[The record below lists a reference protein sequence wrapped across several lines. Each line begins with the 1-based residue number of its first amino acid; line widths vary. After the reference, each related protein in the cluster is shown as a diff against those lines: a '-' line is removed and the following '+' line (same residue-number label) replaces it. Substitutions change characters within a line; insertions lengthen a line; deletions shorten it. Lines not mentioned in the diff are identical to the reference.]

1 MSAKLR
7 IVLPRTS
14 FILNVLLENRILFI
28 LIGLWLKI
36 KSNDNIKMN

>member
-7 IVLPRTS
+7 IALPRTS
-14 FILNVLLENRILFI
+14 FILNVLLENWILFI

>member
-7 IVLPRTS
+7 IALPHTS
-14 FILNVLLENRILFI
+14 FILNVLLENWILFI